1 MQQSLQKIAS
11 EEARVQ
17 GLGRLIES
25 LGDQYF
31 DLFSEEV
38 DEIVKVFSTLKD
50 LLNDH
55 ASSQLDRRQKLAAE
69 FDGLAAPHAIYCF
82 RVRGSLIAFHVAF
95 CV

>member
-1 MQQSLQKIAS
+1 MQQNLQKIAS

-17 GLGRLIES
+17 GLGKLIES

-38 DEIVKVFSTLKD
+38 DEIVKIFSTLKD
-50 LLNDH
+50 LINDH
-55 ASSQLDRRQKLAAE
+55 ALSKLDRRQKLATE

-82 RVRGSLIAFHVAF
+82 RVRDALIAFVALK